1 MFFFWSMKVSGA
13 EAVVAAAS
21 PFVGQQES
29 AILIKPFISHLTDA
43 ELHQIMCSGFSTIA
57 GSVFVA
63 YIAIGISP
71 NL

>member
-1 MFFFWSMKVSGA
+1 MGVSGA

-29 AILIKPFISHLTDA
+29 AILIKPFIAHLTDA
-43 ELHQIMCSGFSTIA
+43 EIHQVMSSGFSTIA

-63 YIAIGISP
+63 YVAIGVNP
-71 NL
+71 EL